1 MEVTHFNNLK
11 LSKNELA
18 HLTTHEANL
27 SCNKLGCCR
36 LRKVFAKN
44 SVNVAC
50 FTGPG
55 QTLVMQQV
63 IKKQYLFITN

>member
-1 MEVTHFNNLK
+1 M
-11 LSKNELA
+11 
-18 HLTTHEANL
+18 
-27 SCNKLGCCR
+27 
-36 LRKVFAKN
+36 RKVFAKN

-63 IKKQYLFITN
+63 IKKTVFVYHKLINSCLYDAIPSQFDHSSETSLAGPAGCSNDG